1 MDVNQKGNLT
11 ELQVMAAAIKAGCII
26 SIPYGDCSRYDQIWD
41 INGQLIRVQI
51 KTARPKNREETGIIF
66 NCYSVSNKNKH
77 KYSKKDIDYFAT
89 YWNEQ
94 CYLIPVEECSTEK
107 TLWFMLSQDNP
118 RCAMAQD
125 YLLEKI
131 LKKY

>member
-125 YLLEKI
+125 YLLEEI